1 MGELGFAK
9 LSRMRLGTP
18 AFNSVN
24 KSVNLGTRDALR
36 IDLALKMR
44 NYDIICP
51 MTYLKIVGQL

>member
-1 MGELGFAK
+1 
-9 LSRMRLGTP
+9 MRLGTP